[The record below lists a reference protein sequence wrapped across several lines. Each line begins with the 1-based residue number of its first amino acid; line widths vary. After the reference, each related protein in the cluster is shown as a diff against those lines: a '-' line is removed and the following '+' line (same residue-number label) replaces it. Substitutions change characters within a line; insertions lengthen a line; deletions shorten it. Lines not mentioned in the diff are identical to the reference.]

1 MKLKNKRDLW
11 PAGLMLFIGLGTTWG
26 SLDYGIGTLARMGP
40 GYFPMLLGGTLI
52 FVAVLILATPS
63 SDEVSEQQP
72 TLGGHYRSW
81 IIVIV
86 GMLAFMAVGKYG
98 GFVPATFALIFLTAL
113 GDRNNSVKAALIL
126 ATGVTAVS
134 VAVFHYGMQLQFPLF
149 TWG

>member
-11 PAGLMLFIGLGTTWG
+11 PAALMLFIGLGTTLG

-52 FVAVLILATPS
+52 FIAVLILATPS
-63 SDEVSEQQP
+63 SDEGAEQQP

-81 IIVIV
+81 VIVIV

-98 GFVPATFALIFLTAL
+98 GFMPATFALIFLTAL
-113 GDRNNSVKAALIL
+113 GDRNNSVKAALVL
-126 ATGVTAVS
+126 AAGVTAVS

>member
-1 MKLKNKRDLW
+1 MKLKNKRDIW
-11 PAGLMLFIGLGTTWG
+11 PAALMLFIGLGTTLG

-52 FVAVLILATPS
+52 FIAVLILATPS
-63 SDEVSEQQP
+63 NDEGSEQQP
-72 TLGGHYRSW
+72 RLGGHYRSW

-113 GDRNNSVKAALIL
+113 GDRSNSVKAALVL
-126 ATGVTAVS
+126 AAGVTVVS